1 MDPSSD
7 RIAFLRRCYRDA
19 STAADAAFTLMPQ
32 ALPISFFVKSSV
44 TEIPAFA
51 QTLRRGSEIRSSQ
64 SDAMKTWPASPLSM
78 ARSVSFSPT
87 TKADAFNSSN
97 VMNLP
102 LLLLSNFT
110 QHWNY
115 IITVMQCQQNNGA
128 FLLYSCRTLLQRS
141 RAYHLC
147 VYPFLSGK
155 E

>member
-1 MDPSSD
+1 MLPGCKYGGGCGFDLDTAGSADFFFREIICHGNSRFRAD
-7 RIAFLRRCYRDA
+7 IA
-19 STAADAAFTLMPQ
+19 
-32 ALPISFFVKSSV
+32 K
-44 TEIPAFA
+44 
-51 QTLRRGSEIRSSQ
+51 GSEIRSSQ

-115 IITVMQCQQNNGA
+115 IITVMQCQQNDGA

-147 VYPFLSGK
+147 VYPFLSEK